1 MAKIFDLGTQVEV
14 LRSDGTS
21 TFYDKTDS
29 EGNFILEVRV
39 IPPFLELIYN
49 GSLVEQFM
57 GCSSIDNLNAV
68 TLRDLAEEINTII
81 RGSTAGTPGGV
92 NGIGV
97 DKSIAR
103 WNGTTNIE
111 GSDWF
116 IDDNGVLFP
125 LTDPQD
131 IGKFG
136 TNRVGNIYM
145 GSRVDYAS
153 ELILSNLLTEKF
165 KFSSTGVF
173 TINQAYSLPSAD
185 GGANEVLTTDG
196 AGNVTFQPAS
206 SGGVSLVVDNYAN
219 INALRIAGTLTQG
232 GLYFVSDRNWLL
244 QAVDSSNLSLQGSLV
259 ARNADYQNAGDYS
272 SVTETQNE
280 GIWENTWNVPYSG
293 AAGVLP
299 FTLGEKVIDT
309 TTLGVGILIADSGT
323 DFTIAN
329 VVGTFGSTNTI
340 TGFVSQGVHTATIG
354 AATQTTSYAANK
366 IVIWNNQHWEN
377 QTGNHGANTPDLD
390 GVNWTLLDPET
401 SGNGYITEVDFVE
414 VDFPNDWLQRRT
426 DKRDNDIS
434 YSKATDDF
442 FGGLY
447 GTTAVDFF
455 KWGSNTS
462 VANKVEA
469 GILDN
474 RNTLGEISDCQLE
487 LLSRMTNI
495 YLDSTSEIFGME
507 MFISSQIDNVVLV
520 SNSDIRLTVMLS
532 GAAIQ
537 NVYCSSGNISVCEI
551 KNNIGLSNKA
561 FVGADI
567 VSCVIG
573 LSMAAQQTI
582 TQTISDKRSEK
593 GFSNFEETVASAS
606 SIDLTALDL
615 GYAGIITL
623 TGNTTVDDLTIS
635 ENHPTTFKATN
646 GNSITF
652 THTDLGSA
660 TATSIALRQQS
671 DLTIVGRANES
682 DYIVIEQSGV
692 NRNKEVYHVILEADI
707 QARLL
712 EATLTLSDT
721 QLNNLNSSPQEII
734 PSPSA
739 GKAIQVISA
748 AYKYT
753 FAAVFT
759 GTTSLELITEGTA
772 QVDKYQA
779 VCSIAHTKDVRG
791 PFSMVHQVALGVDEN
806 VIGNGIGSGAL
817 TAFAPAPG
825 PAGGAGSSITITVQY
840 IIIDV

>member
-1 MAKIFDLGTQVEV
+1 MSNTIYDWAKQIKLLRNSSAQSHSAKPYKHDIYPRLTDLDLITKRVWEELDNAVKDTIRISALGTDTYTATETPAIKSNDENRILIVKFENANTGAST
-14 LRSDGTS
+14 LNIDGL
-21 TFYDKTDS
+21 
-29 EGNFILEVRV
+29 G
-39 IPPFLELIYN
+39 
-49 GSLVEQFM
+49 
-57 GCSSIDNLNAV
+57 
-68 TLRDLAEEINTII
+68 
-81 RGSTAGTPGGV
+81 AG
-92 NGIGV
+92 
-97 DKSIAR
+97 
-103 WNGTTNIE
+103 
-111 GSDWF
+111 
-116 IDDNGVLFP
+116 
-125 LTDPQD
+125 D
-131 IGKFG
+131 IK
-136 TNRVGNIYM
+136 
-145 GSRVDYAS
+145 
-153 ELILSNLLTEKF
+153 KH
-165 KFSSTGVF
+165 
-173 TINQAYSLPSAD
+173 
-185 GGANEVLTTDG
+185 DG
-196 AGNVTFQPAS
+196 AGTLVDLELGDVFPNADYLVTWDNTQYILNLE
-206 SGGVSLVVDNYAN
+206 GGGGISVVEDTYAN
-219 INALRIAGTLTQG
+219 INTLRISNTLAQG
-232 GLYFVSDRNWLL
+232 GLYFVTDRNWFL
-244 QAVDSSNLSLQGSLV
+244 QAIDSSNLSLQGSLI
-259 ARNADYQNAGDYS
+259 ARNPDHQGVGDYS
-272 SVTETQNE
+272 SVTATQNE
-280 GIWENTWNVPYSG
+280 GIWENTWDVRYTG
-293 AAGVLP
+293 ATGTLI
-299 FTLGEKVIDT
+299 LGETITDGT
-309 TTLGVGILIADSGT
+309 TSGSGIVIADNGSAL
-323 DFTIAN
+323 TIVN
-329 VVGTFGSTNTI
+329 VTGTFGSGNNI
-340 TGFVSQGVHTATIG
+340 TGSTFSATSGVT
-354 AATQTTSYAANK
+354 TQLTNYTVNQ

-537 NVYCSSGNISVCEI
+537 NVYCSSGNISICEI

-582 TQTISDKRSEK
+582 TQTISGKRSEK

-753 FAAVFT
+753 FGAVFT

-817 TAFAPAPG
+817 TAFAPTSNPT
-825 PAGGAGSSITITVQY
+825 GGAGSSITITVQY